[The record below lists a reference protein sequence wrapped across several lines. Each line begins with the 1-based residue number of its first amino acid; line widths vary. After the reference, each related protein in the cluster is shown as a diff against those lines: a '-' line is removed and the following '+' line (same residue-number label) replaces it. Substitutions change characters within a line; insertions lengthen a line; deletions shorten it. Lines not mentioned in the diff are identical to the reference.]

1 MITNYISKNTKNV
14 IAKEERLKQSHTW
27 KDCFR
32 FASLCVA
39 MTDTLVFRGIRK
51 KVFKY
56 GFLSFFLIFFINK
69 VSFSQNETDDQ
80 LAGEYFESKEYD
92 KACDLYEKLFN
103 KNQDFVYYMPYLE
116 CLVQLKNYKVA
127 EKMVRKQIK
136 MHPIIPQF
144 GVDLGYLYFTEGEE
158 KLAKEQ
164 FDQLIKNIQKEEQYV
179 IDLANAFLNRN
190 ETDYAIQTYL
200 KARKEMNKSYPF
212 NLELAGIYNAQKDY
226 DKMMDEYV
234 SLLEY
239 STSYQDQVQNILQE
253 DIAGDNANEKSAAL
267 KNVLLRRIQKNPD
280 LSFYSEML
288 LWYSIQKKDFETA
301 FIQAKS
307 LDRRLKEDGK
317 RVFNLARLASSNKFY
332 DIAISAYQ
340 YIIDKGPDNYY
351 YLNSKIEIL
360 DTKYL
365 KITGTTTYTKDDL
378 LGLEK
383 DYKSALDEVGK
394 SPASIPLMRNYAH
407 LQAFYLDKSADATKM
422 LYEALDM
429 KAAQPIQL
437 AECKIELADILLM
450 TGEVWEA
457 TLLYSQ
463 VDKAFKDEPIG
474 SEAKLK
480 NAKLSYYIGEFE
492 WAKAQLD
499 VLKAA
504 TSDLTANDAM
514 ALSLLI
520 SDNLDN
526 DSSYTALTI
535 YARADL
541 LEFRNKYDAA
551 IKTLDTLFIKYKYHS
566 LFDEAYY
573 KKAEIYIK
581 KGLNDSALVYYKR
594 IIAEYPDDILG
605 DDATYNLGVMY
616 EEVYHDKTK
625 AMDTYEKLMAKY
637 PDSIY
642 AEEARRRFRA
652 LRGDV
657 VN

>member
-1 MITNYISKNTKNV
+1 MIKS
-14 IAKEERLKQSHTW
+14 R
-27 KDCFR
+27 
-32 FASLCVA
+32 
-39 MTDTLVFRGIRK
+39 
-51 KVFKY
+51 VFKY
-56 GFLSFFLIFFINK
+56 GLIFFLLIFFINK
-69 VSFSQNETDDQ
+69 VSFAQTETDDQ
-80 LAGEYFESKEYD
+80 LAGQYFEDKEYD

-103 KNQDFVYYMPYLE
+103 KKQEYIYYTPYLE
-116 CLVQLKNYKVA
+116 CLVQLKNYKAA
-127 EKMVRKQIK
+127 EKMVKKQIK
-136 MHPIIPQF
+136 IHPLVPQY
-144 GVDLGYLYFTEGEE
+144 GVDLGYLYLAEGDE
-158 KLAKEQ
+158 KQSKEQ
-164 FDQLIKNIQKEEQYV
+164 FEMLIKNLQKEEQYV
-179 IDLANAFLNRN
+179 IDLANAFLNRH

-200 KARKEMNKSYPF
+200 KARKVMNGTYPF
-212 NLELAGIYNAQKDY
+212 NFELADIYNALKQY

-239 STSYQDQVQNILQE
+239 NTSYQDQVQNILQE
-253 DIAGDNANEKSAAL
+253 AISDEYANEKSIAL
-267 KNVLLRRIQKNPD
+267 KTVLMKRIQKNPD
-280 LSFYSEML
+280 QTFYAELL

-301 FIQAKS
+301 FLQAKS

-317 RVFNLARLASSNKFY
+317 RVINLARLAASNKFY
-332 DIAISAYQ
+332 DVAISAYQ
-340 YIIDKGPDNYY
+340 YIIEKGADNYY
-351 YLNSKIEIL
+351 FLNSKIEIL
-360 DTKYL
+360 DVKYL
-365 KITGTTTYTKDDL
+365 KITSTTTYTKDDL

-541 LEFRNKYDAA
+541 LEFRNKYDDA

-581 KGLNDSALVYYKR
+581 KGLNDSAVVYYKK